1 MISLELKELL
11 IEAASRYETAD
22 FIPKDPVQFPHRY
35 KMKRDIEIAGLVTAL
50 MSFGNRKQIIGK
62 ADKLCLMMGKSPLE
76 YVKERVFEK
85 DFSYDDNSSF
95 YRMISHANFRDIF
108 EKLYEVYDN
117 AESMEEYV
125 LSFNSSRHSCCSH
138 GKSVWNSRKGSLY
151 SFFCQTY
158 YKCSVRSLPW
168 RSCKRRFCTFWR
180 GSREYRAC

>member
-11 IEAASRYETAD
+11 IEAASRYEIAD

-108 EKLYEVYDN
+108 EKLY
-117 AESMEEYV
+117 
-125 LSFNSSRHSCCSH
+125 
-138 GKSVWNSRKGSLY
+138 
-151 SFFCQTY
+151 
-158 YKCSVRSLPW
+158 
-168 RSCKRRFCTFWR
+168 
-180 GSREYRAC
+180 